1 MSAHIRSAERAE
13 IRFADGPER
22 GRLRLWN
29 RSGSLTER
37 YVDLVRSAMGVPG

>member
-1 MSAHIRSAERAE
+1 MRNSAQPNGRE
-13 IRFADGPER
+13 IRLADGPER